1 MNIGSRRAGL
11 AAALSMLLAVLW
23 ADARAHA
30 AQAYPDKPV
39 RLIVPA
45 APSGGLDI
53 MARVVG
59 HSLTT
64 MLGQQVIV
72 DNRPGAGVLIGTEIA
87 SQATPDGY
95 TLLVDNA
102 NLASNAILHDKVS
115 LTRELS
121 PITLLANLPE
131 ALSVPASLPVTSVK
145 ELIALAKSS
154 HLTYGSAGYGTV
166 GNICTE
172 MLKLATGVHIT
183 HVPYKGGGPVMA
195 ALAGGQISMSIVSL
209 ASTIPQMKAGRVKI
223 LAVTGSRRA
232 RAAPDIPT
240 IAETIP
246 GVVLQ
251 NWIGLLAPAGV
262 PEPIIR
268 QLNTD
273 VRKVIGMP
281 DVKRGL
287 EAKGYEIEGS
297 TPQQFGALIQGD
309 VTKYTKVI
317 REAHIRIN

>member
-1 MNIGSRRAGL
+1 MNTRLRAGL
-11 AAALSMLLAVLW
+11 AAALSALLAVFW
-23 ADARAHA
+23 ATGSAEG
-30 AQAYPDKPV
+30 AQAYPVKPV

-59 HSLTT
+59 QPLTT
-64 MLGQQVIV
+64 LLGEQVLV

-87 SQATPDGY
+87 AKATPDGY
-95 TLLVDNA
+95 TLLEDNA
-102 NLASNAILHDKVS
+102 NLVSNAILHEKVS
-115 LTRELS
+115 LIKALA

-131 ALSVPASLPVTSVK
+131 ALSVPASLPVNSVK
-145 ELIALAKSS
+145 ELIALARTS

-172 MLKLATGVHIT
+172 MLKLAAGVHIT

-195 ALAGGQISMSIVSL
+195 ALAGAQISMSIVSL

-223 LAVTGSRRA
+223 LAVTGEKRA

-246 GVVLQ
+246 GVVLD
-251 NWIGLLAPAGV
+251 NWIGLLAPAGT
-262 PEPIIR
+262 PAPIIR
-268 QLNTD
+268 KLNAD
-273 VRKVIGMP
+273 VVKVIGMP
-281 DVKRGL
+281 DVKRLL
-287 EAKGYEIEGS
+287 EAKGYEVEGG
-297 TPQQFGALIQGD
+297 TPQAFGALIQSN
-309 VTKYTKVI
+309 VAKYAKVI
-317 REAHIRIN
+317 RQAHIRIN